1 MAFAAHGSLRCGLL
15 FLIIR
20 TSAVMTTSSGA
31 ISPSTKYPQRGR
43 YDSLSDQV
51 VFLTRNSVAVAH
63 VVAQCTNRCTRRKVI
78 VNAQPPSRK
87 PKMKKICCYENRK
100 TTRRTSAR
108 GTSSSGEHR
117 EGERNEGRAEWLRI
131 RREQS
136 SHPDRER
143 IRVHSY
149 PVSLLRSPP

>member
-1 MAFAAHGSLRCGLL
+1 MKYIRARHIFIRRKREGEKKTREGRKATDETCTILTPVSSKNQDAFL
-15 FLIIR
+15 
-20 TSAVMTTSSGA
+20 
-31 ISPSTKYPQRGR
+31 
-43 YDSLSDQV
+43 D
-51 VFLTRNSVAVAH
+51 RNSVAVAH

-136 SHPDRER
+136 SHPDRVR
-143 IRVHSY
+143 IMLYS
-149 PVSLLRSPP
+149 